1 MNVKSLLTLLAFSG
15 LAASCSNS
23 ELGEPGDRP
32 TDGRAEIQIAF
43 SGTGESQEY
52 TRAIASESENKI
64 DQLRIYLFAAVAQT
78 GPFYYLETWTEGTDY
93 NPTTPT
99 ATNFKIQDA
108 GTSKKGILYPNE
120 LKGLPWIKLLCVANN
135 GTAPKFYGETG
146 TEILNPMTKVVTDAA
161 GTVTTPGT
169 TETDFKASFTENNAG
184 ATLIETPLLMTGEGI
199 TKISGVSKV
208 DINLKRVVSRF
219 DIVNDKAKTN
229 LTIQDIYMVQGRQ
242 SAPLWGATVTKVE
255 KANLATDADYLT
267 RYATVNFKAI
277 PGANTG
283 ETASAFYVYPN
294 LDTDESYLVIKG
306 TYKSPATGKQEP
318 VEYHVD
324 IARTPDGATK
334 AEFIKLL
341 ANNRYKLRISDV
353 TSSNIMGTFEVVDWV
368 SGGGITIKPSNDAPV
383 FVAADAFT
391 GANAPTEL
399 TALNTE
405 ASPYNYEV
413 TGAAG
418 TGSFTIEIG
427 ATGKVR
433 AEKDAVQPLTRAEG
447 DGGEVI
453 TPQSWL
459 VISEPTCT
467 ERDGVWYT
475 KFDISYSD
483 AVGVSPVAVHFIND
497 AASYDPALWT
507 TVNFYGQKSVPTFA
521 AATAGTGSTGNTT
534 NVTDPKAPTAEIYT
548 LLNGYVLF
556 DVTCVEGITVGTTA
570 TGYKAEEIAVNG
582 FVHTYK
588 VSVSDANSAAGGT
601 IVFQNAG
608 DAAKTTTLTLTAAD
622 PKMTFEK
629 STDDKNAA
637 TWEEGSKTLKIDLG
651 ALADGTCDFKINA
664 PAGVTIASLACPW
677 LKITETKAWNST
689 DKSATYTIS
698 KASSVTGTGDVTLNF
713 VNGLTQAD
721 KNIAAPG
728 LAVILHKE
736 AGRPGLS
743 AGTTVASWSTF
754 NKGLDND
761 FSNSAASAIT
771 MYKVDNSQITVNMT
785 CAEAAEFETVS
796 GLTIEK
802 IGSTDEYTVKVSA
815 AASLA
820 AGATTVVTAKNSAA
834 TDRTATLTITWKSPA
849 ITVELTD
856 DASGAV
862 TKSTDGES
870 IVYTVDTDALAT
882 TPFTFTVTAPGGAGA
897 DFTTAIANQFL
908 APDDTNAG
916 SDAIA
921 AGTPSAY
928 TLKLSDAGKTDDIT
942 LVFANTVT
950 GGGDKT
956 VILRSSKKVVP

>member
-32 TDGRAEIQIAF
+32 TDGRSEIQIAF
-43 SGTGESQEY
+43 NGTGESQEY

-64 DQLRIYLFAAVAQT
+64 EQLHIYLFASADQA

-93 NPTTPT
+93 NPATPAT
-99 ATNFKIQDA
+99 TNFKIQDA

-135 GTAPKFYGETG
+135 GTAPKFYDETG
-146 TEILNPMTKVVTDAA
+146 TEILNPLTKVTTNAD
-161 GTVTTPGT
+161 GTINVSGT
-169 TETDFKASFTENNAG
+169 TEAAFKAAFTNNDAD

-208 DINLKRVVSRF
+208 DINLKRVMSRF

-229 LTIQDIYMVQGRQ
+229 LTIQDIYMVQGRK
-242 SAPLWGATVTKVE
+242 SAPLWGATATPVAKP
-255 KANLATDADYLT
+255 NLATDADYLT
-267 RYATVNFKAI
+267 KYANVDFDGI

-283 ETASAFYVYPN
+283 ETTSAFYVYPN
-294 LDTDESYLVIKG
+294 LDTDESYLVVKG
-306 TYKSPATGKQEP
+306 TYKSPATGNQEP

-324 IARTPDGATK
+324 IARTPDGAPK

-368 SGGGITIKPSNDAPV
+368 SGGGITIKPNNDAPV

-399 TALNTE
+399 IALNTE

-413 TGAAG
+413 TGADG

-433 AEKDAVQPLTRAEG
+433 AEKDAVQTVTVTRG
-447 DGGEVI
+447 DVVV
-453 TPQSWL
+453 TPQDWL

-467 ERDGVWYT
+467 EREGVWYT
-475 KFDISYSD
+475 KFDISYTD
-483 AVGVSPVAVHFIND
+483 AVGVLPVAVHFIND

-507 TVNFYGQKSVPTFA
+507 TVNFYGQKGTPVFA
-521 AATAGTGSTGNTT
+521 AAASGTGSKGNTI
-534 NVTDPKAPTAEIYT
+534 NVTDDKAPAATIFT
-548 LLNGYVLF
+548 LKSGYVLF
-556 DVTCVEGITVGTTA
+556 DVTCIEGVTVGTTA

-588 VSVSDANSAAGGT
+588 VSVSDATTAAGGT

-608 DAAKTTTLTLTAAD
+608 DATKTTTLTLTAAD

-629 STDDKNAA
+629 STDTKNAA
-637 TWEEGSKTLKIDLG
+637 DWDAASNTLKIDLG
-651 ALADGTCDFKINA
+651 TLADGSCAFKVNA

-677 LKITETKAWNST
+677 LNIIESHAWSNEDKYTE
-689 DKSATYTIS
+689 YTIS
-698 KASSVTGTGDVTLNF
+698 KAAVASNTGDVTLNF

-721 KNIAAPG
+721 KDIAAPT
-728 LAVILHKE
+728 LAVKLHKE
-736 AGRPGLS
+736 ASKPALS
-743 AGTTVASWSTF
+743 KGSTTASWSTF
-754 NKGLDND
+754 NQGLVND
-761 FSNSAASAIT
+761 FSNSAASTIT

-785 CAEAAEFETVS
+785 CAEAATFDAVT
-796 GLTIEK
+796 GLSIEK
-802 IGSTDEYTVKVSA
+802 IGETNEYTIKVSA
-815 AASLA
+815 AASLT
-820 AGATTVVTAKNSAA
+820 GVTTVVTAKNSGT
-834 TDRTATLTITWKSPA
+834 TDRTATLTISWESPE
-849 ITVELTD
+849 ITVALTD
-856 DASGAV
+856 DASGNV
-862 TKSTDGES
+862 TTTDEGGS
-870 IVYTVDTDALAT
+870 IVYTVDTDAITT
-882 TPFTFTVTAPGGAGA
+882 TPFTFTVTAPGGATT

-908 APDDTNAG
+908 AADDGNTGGDDVTAG
-916 SDAIA
+916 VS
-921 AGTPSAY
+921 SAY
-928 TLKLSDAGKTDDIT
+928 ILKLSDAAKTDDIT
-942 LVFANTVT
+942 LVFTNTVT

-956 VILRSSKKVVP
+956 VILRSNKNTAP

>member
-32 TDGRAEIQIAF
+32 TDGRSEIQIAF

-64 DQLRIYLFAAVAQT
+64 EQLHVYLFAAADQA

-93 NPTTPT
+93 NPANPTT
-99 ATNFKIQDA
+99 TNFKIQDA

-135 GTAPKFYGETG
+135 GTTPKFYDETG
-146 TEILNPMTKVVTDAA
+146 AEILNPLTKVTTNAD
-161 GTVTTPGT
+161 GTINVSGT
-169 TETDFKASFTENNAG
+169 TEAAFKAAFTNNDAD

-208 DINLKRVVSRF
+208 DINLKRVMSRF

-229 LTIQDIYMVQGRQ
+229 LTIQDIYMVQGRK
-242 SAPLWGATVTKVE
+242 SAPLWGATATPVN
-255 KANLATDADYLT
+255 AGNLATDVNYLT
-267 RYATVNFKAI
+267 KYANVDFDGI

-294 LDTDESYLVIKG
+294 LDTDESYLVVKG
-306 TYKSPATGKQEP
+306 TYKSPATGNQEP

-324 IARTPDGATK
+324 IARTPDGAPK

-368 SGGGITIKPSNDAPV
+368 SGGGITIKPNNDAPV

-399 TALNTE
+399 IALNTE

-413 TGAAG
+413 TGADG

-433 AEKDAVQPLTRAEG
+433 AEKDAVQTVTVTRG
-447 DGGEVI
+447 DVVV
-453 TPQSWL
+453 TPQDWL

-467 ERDGVWYT
+467 EREGVWYT
-475 KFDISYSD
+475 KFDISYTD
-483 AVGVSPVAVHFIND
+483 AVGVLPVAVHFIND

-507 TVNFYGQKSVPTFA
+507 TVNFYGQKGTPVFA
-521 AATAGTGSTGNTT
+521 AAASGTGSKGNTI
-534 NVTDPKAPTAEIYT
+534 NVTDDKAPAATIFT
-548 LLNGYVLF
+548 LKNGYVLF
-556 DVTCVEGITVGTTA
+556 DVTCIEGVTVGITA

-588 VSVSDANSAAGGT
+588 VSVSDADAAEGGT
-601 IVFQNAG
+601 IAFKNAG
-608 DAAKTTTLTLTAAD
+608 DATKATILTLTAAD

-629 STDDKNAA
+629 STDANNAA
-637 TWEEGSKTLKIDLG
+637 TWDEASSTLKIDLT
-651 ALADGTCDFKINA
+651 ALADGTCDFKVKA

-677 LKITETKAWNST
+677 LKITESKAWDNT
-689 DKSATYTIS
+689 DKFATYTIS
-698 KASSVTGTGDVTLNF
+698 KASSITGTGDVALSF
-713 VNGLTQAD
+713 VNGLTEANKD
-721 KNIAAPG
+721 IAAPE
-728 LAVILHKE
+728 LKVTLHKE
-736 AGRPGLS
+736 AGKPGLS
-743 AGTTVASWSTF
+743 AGATVASWSTF
-754 NKGLDND
+754 NKGLDKD
-761 FSNSAASAIT
+761 FSDAAASTIT

-785 CAEAAEFETVS
+785 CAEAAEFTSVT
-796 GLTIEK
+796 GLEIKK
-802 IGSTDEYTVKVSA
+802 IGDTDEYTIKVTT
-815 AASLA
+815 AASLTN
-820 AGATTVVTAKNSAA
+820 ATTVVTAKNSSAA
-834 TDRTATLTITWKSPA
+834 DRTATLTITWKDPA
-849 ITVELTD
+849 ITVALTD
-856 DASGAV
+856 DASGSVVA
-862 TKSTDGES
+862 SDEGGS
-870 IVYTVDTDALAT
+870 IVYTVDADAITT
-882 TPFTFTVTAPGGAGA
+882 TPFIFTVTAPGGATTV
-897 DFTTAIANQFL
+897 FTTAFTNQFL
-908 APDDTNAG
+908 APDDGNAG
-916 SDAIA
+916 GDTVV

-942 LVFANTVT
+942 LVFTNTVT

-956 VILRSSKKVVP
+956 VILRSNKKP

>member
-1 MNVKSLLTLLAFSG
+1 MNVKSLITLLAFSG
-15 LAASCSNS
+15 LAVSCSNS
-23 ELGEPGDRP
+23 DFGEPGSRP

-64 DQLRIYLFAAVAQT
+64 EQLHIYLFASAAQT

-93 NPTTPT
+93 DPAAP
-99 ATNFKIQDA
+99 AQTNFKIQDA

-135 GTAPKFYGETG
+135 GTAPKFYDEAGVQTLS
-146 TEILNPMTKVVTDAA
+146 TLTKVVTDAA

-169 TETDFKASFTENNAG
+169 TEADFKAAFTGNDAD

-208 DINLKRVVSRF
+208 DISLKRVMSRF

-229 LTIQDIYMVQGRQ
+229 LTIQDIYMMQGRK
-242 SAPLWGATVTKVE
+242 SASLWGAALTPVDAGDLTTSALLAQY
-255 KANLATDADYLT
+255 ANVDFDQ
-267 RYATVNFKAI
+267 I

-294 LDTDESYLVIKG
+294 LATDQSYLVIKG

-324 IARTPDGATK
+324 VARTPDGAPK

-353 TSSNIMGTFEVVDWV
+353 TSSNIMGTFEIVDWT
-368 SGGGITIKPSNDAPV
+368 SGGGIIVKPSNDSPV
-383 FVAADAFT
+383 FVAAEAFT

-399 TALNTE
+399 TVLNTD

-413 TGAAG
+413 TGADG

-433 AEKDAVQPLTRAEG
+433 AEKDAVQTTTRVEA
-447 DGGEVI
+447 DGEVT

-459 VISEPTCT
+459 VISEPAFE

-475 KFDISYSD
+475 KFDISYTD
-483 AVGVSPVAVHFIND
+483 AVGVSPVAVHFINE

-507 TVNFYGQKSVPTFA
+507 TVNFYGQKSVPVFA
-521 AATAGTGSTGNTT
+521 AATAGTGSKGNTI
-534 NVTDPKAPTAEIYT
+534 NVDDGKAPTASIFK
-548 LLNGYVLF
+548 LKNSYVLF
-556 DVTCVEGITVGTTA
+556 DVTCVEGITVGTMA

-588 VSVSDANSAAGGT
+588 VSVSDAGSATDGT

-608 DAAKTTTLTLTAAD
+608 DTSKETTLTLTSAD

-629 STDDKNAA
+629 TTDANSAA
-637 TWEEGSKTLKIDLG
+637 TWDEGSGTLKIDLD
-651 ALADGTCDFKINA
+651 ALGEGTCDFKINA
-664 PAGVTIASLACPW
+664 PAGVSIASLACPW
-677 LKITETKAWNST
+677 VKITESKAWDAT
-689 DKSATYTIS
+689 DTFATYTIA
-698 KASSVTGTGDVTLNF
+698 KATSITGTSDMTLNF
-713 VNGLTQAD
+713 VNGLTETGKD
-721 KNIAAPG
+721 ISAPG
-728 LAVILHKE
+728 LDVKLHKE
-736 AGRPGLS
+736 VGKPSFS

-754 NKGLDND
+754 NQGLDKD
-761 FSNSAASAIT
+761 FSNVAASTIT
-771 MYKVDNSQITVNMT
+771 MYKVANSQITVEMT
-785 CAEAAEFETVS
+785 CGEAATFETVT
-796 GLTIEK
+796 GLTIAK
-802 IGSTDEYTVKVSA
+802 IGVTDEYTIKVSDV
-815 AASLA
+815 SQLTNP
-820 AGATTVVTAKNSAA
+820 TTVVTAKNGSDE
-834 TDRTATLTITWKSPA
+834 TRTATLTITWKDPA
-849 ITVELTD
+849 ITVALTD
-856 DASGAV
+856 GASGNV
-862 TKSTDGES
+862 VSSEEGENT
-870 IVYTVDTDALAT
+870 VYTVDVDNIST
-882 TPFTFTVTAPGGAGA
+882 TPFIFTVTAPGGASVG
-897 DFTTAIANQFL
+897 FTAAMVDKFL
-908 APDDTNAG
+908 AANAG
-916 SDAIA
+916 NAGGDTVA
-921 AGTPSAY
+921 AGTAAVY
-928 TLKLSDAGKTDDIT
+928 TLELSDGTNTDDIT
-942 LVFANTVT
+942 LVFTNAVT

-956 VILRSSKKVVP
+956 VILRNKNKAVAP